1 MLGFFI
7 TGLPSCFSASSWES
21 AEELRDMALTFGMEE
36 QTNGDRHTHEEIL
49 KSSALFAGSSGLI
62 TGIGVVRNKALAVF
76 LGPVGYGL
84 FGVFGSL
91 VSLVQCIAG
100 LGVSSSGV
108 RQIAHVASTG
118 SERQIASTVTVLRR
132 VSILLGLLGAAML
145 IGLSR
150 PIAVLTF
157 GGPQHTA
164 AICFL
169 AAAVFLQ
176 IISNGQAA
184 LIRGLRRIRDLAT
197 INVLG
202 TLFGTIV
209 AISVVYVFRDNGVVL
224 AIVGNALTGL
234 AVSWWFSRK
243 VRIGAKG
250 LTFADSRSQVASLLK
265 LGMALMASGLMTLGM
280 AYLVR
285 LMLLRMTGSEATGY
299 YQSAWTLGGLY
310 VGFILEAMVAD
321 YYPRLTAHAENN
333 HACNRLA
340 NEQTLV
346 GLLLAGPGVLA
357 TITMA
362 PILIKVFYSVQ
373 FLTAVGVLRWLC
385 LGTTLQVITWPMSY
399 ILIAKGKQG
408 LFFGTELAWGAVS
421 LVLSWSCIKW
431 CGLAGAGMAFVGSY
445 LFYGIMLFTIL
456 KRLTGFQWFWMNVR
470 TGFLFLGAISALLA
484 MFYALP
490 LAVVT
495 WVGVAA
501 TAGCTFYSLYVLMH
515 LLPRERLPLRIRR
528 LLKAQP
534 PPPATKPRAD

>member
-1 MLGFFI
+1 
-7 TGLPSCFSASSWES
+7 
-21 AEELRDMALTFGMEE
+21 MEE
-36 QTNGDRHTHEEIL
+36 QTKGDSNTHEEIL
-49 KSSALFAGSSGLI
+49 KSSALFAGSSLVI

-76 LGPVGYGL
+76 LGPIGYGL
-84 FGVFGSL
+84 FGVFSSL

-118 SERQIASTVTVLRR
+118 SEGQIACTVTVLRR

-157 GGPQHTA
+157 GGLQHTA

-176 IISNGQAA
+176 IISSGQAA

-197 INVLG
+197 INVVG
-202 TLFGTIV
+202 TLFGTII
-209 AISVVYVFRDNGVVL
+209 AISLVYVLRDNGVVP
-224 AIVGNALTGL
+224 AIVGNAVMGL

-243 VRIGAKG
+243 VRIRATV
-250 LTFADSRSQVASLLK
+250 LTFADGRSQVASLLK

-280 AYLVR
+280 AYVVR
-285 LMLLRMTGSEATGY
+285 LMLLRIISSEATGY

-310 VGFILEAMVAD
+310 VGFILEAMCAD

-362 PILIKVFYSVQ
+362 PVLIKFFYSAQ
-373 FLTAVGVLRWLC
+373 FLAAVGVLRWIC
-385 LGTTLQVITWPMSY
+385 LGTTLQVITWPLSY
-399 ILIAKGKQG
+399 IVIAKGKQG

-421 LVLSWSCIKW
+421 LVLSWSCIKTF
-431 CGLAGAGMAFVGSY
+431 GLPGAGIAFVGSY
-445 LFYGIMLFTIL
+445 LFYGIMLFAIL
-456 KRLTGFQWFWMNVR
+456 KPLTGFQWSWLNVR
-470 TGFLFLGAISALLA
+470 TGFLLLGAITALLA

-490 LAVVT
+490 LVLVT
-495 WVGVAA
+495 WLGVAA
-501 TAGCTFYSLYVLMH
+501 TAACTFYSLYILAH
-515 LLPRERLPLRIRR
+515 LLPPERLPVQIRR
-528 LLKAQP
+528 LLKGQS
-534 PPPATKPRAD
+534 PPPATKPRAN